1 MTLLKE
7 YSAFEAKNIKGLALK
22 DLVNRE
28 IMVCGI
34 ASEYCCRETALDFNK
49 AGKEVAFLSD
59 KVAYVDKD
67 DHEKNLADLKDKI
80 VVVYTDVKHE
90 CLESVLEQITQT
102 RL

>member
-80 VVVYTDVKHE
+80 VVVYADVIHG
-90 CLESVLEQITQT
+90 CLESVSEQITQT